1 MLKKIS
7 DQQLATVKV
16 KFEQLLKADPL
27 AFSGLT
33 PSKIP
38 IAPGVYVITAMKD
51 GNDYPYYVGRTK
63 NFQQRIYN
71 NHLMGPLTNAR
82 LKKHLIDSGECVDI
96 ADAKAF
102 IRNNCAVRW
111 VEQEGFRERGALEGY
126 ATAILFPK
134 YGIYEEH

>member
-1 MLKKIS
+1 MIKKIS
-7 DQQLATVKV
+7 DLRLKSVKV
-16 KFEQLLKADPL
+16 KFRQMLNAGRI

-33 PSKIP
+33 PSKVP
-38 IAPGVYVITAMKD
+38 TAPGVYVITALKY
-51 GNDYPYYVGRTK
+51 GLEYPYYVGRTT
-63 NFQQRIYN
+63 NLQQRIYT
-71 NHLMGPLTNAR
+71 NHLMGPLSNAQ

-102 IRNNCAVRW
+102 IRQYCVVRW

-126 ATAILFPK
+126 ATALLFPK